1 MSDAPEDDD
10 PWAPL
15 PADQLWQRPG
25 EEFGFGKRPDRIAK
39 HGKPKPDASA
49 DVDADATRGTRPQ
62 SPPTP
67 TPSPTPRPPAAPA
80 EVRPA
85 APPRRARAAPDRAD
99 DPAAA
104 AAFAELQRKLAAAPP
119 GQSLVAATQRR
130 EPAKPAR
137 ARRADAA
144 ADPTLAAQH
153 VQGRDPEAEPVLEY
167 APGAA
172 GRDLREEEA
181 WFAALP
187 PEEQQRLRGQWQKQR
202 ERAVEVAT
210 GHRRVGNR
218 RAVAALACFGATV
231 FAGSG
236 VLWHA
241 TLGAGV
247 LCALWWRRRPADRL
261 LDPIRAVACLFLV
274 QSIAMWRAGEPN
286 PIFWMDCVV
295 LTAFAAIVG
304 FDGEIKRTGGFD
316 QR

>member
-1 MSDAPEDDD
+1 MSDSPEDDD

-25 EEFGFGKRPDRIAK
+25 EEFGFGKRPDRVSPR
-39 HGKPKPDASA
+39 GRPKPDASTGDA
-49 DVDADATRGTRPQ
+49 VDPVAPKE
-62 SPPTP
+62 
-67 TPSPTPRPPAAPA
+67 PA
-80 EVRPA
+80 A
-85 APPRRARAAPDRAD
+85 APPRPQPAAQTPPPAPRRPVPRRAAGPGGLDAD
-99 DPAAA
+99 GA
-104 AAFAELQRKLAAAPP
+104 AAFAALQRKLAAAPP
-119 GQSLVAATQRR
+119 GQSLVAATNRR
-130 EPAKPAR
+130 DEAKPPR
-137 ARRADAA
+137 ARRADAPV
-144 ADPTLAAQH
+144 DPALAALH

-167 APGAA
+167 APGAD
-172 GRDLREEEA
+172 GRDLREEQA
-181 WFAALP
+181 WFAGLP

-202 ERAVEVAT
+202 ERAVQTAV
-210 GHRRVGNR
+210 GQRRLGNR